1 MPVTWQQL
9 KDAIDSMTPEQLA
22 QPVLF
27 YIDSEEWANGQLRFL
42 TQEDVWDHERKDGDH
57 ESVYE
62 CLERFATTVVEV
74 LDTAGYN
81 TQYLDVIVR
90 DLYKAINAYTC
101 R

>member
-1 MPVTWQQL
+1 M
-9 KDAIDSMTPEQLA
+9 IDKINQTEDTIAVSTT
-22 QPVLF
+22 
-27 YIDSEEWANGQLRFL
+27 DSSKNIQDIL
-42 TQEDVWDHERKDGDH
+42 
-57 ESVYE
+57 E